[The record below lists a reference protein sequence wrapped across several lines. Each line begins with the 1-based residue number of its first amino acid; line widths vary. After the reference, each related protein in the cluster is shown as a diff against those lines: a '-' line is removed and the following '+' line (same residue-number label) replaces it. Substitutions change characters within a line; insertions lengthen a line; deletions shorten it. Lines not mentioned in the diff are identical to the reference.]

1 MYLGKFFHRPP
12 GDDDR
17 ELLLILGGDPMII
30 GIYMREGQDGS
41 DEFLRE
47 TYSDAIVAISA
58 FRREAAK
65 LVDAGYF
72 ETSHTKYTL
81 RNLLP
86 DPQKKPDWQKGMDE
100 LMMAALSAP
109 LAEQAK
115 HLKTLKGTPAEHEP
129 LYLWLAAHHG
139 LAADADAQQTLRFAE
154 RARDTLAARR
164 AAKQPHYAWSIYD
177 SQLEGRILESLSDA
191 FVRVGNPSAGLA
203 AIERACRVA
212 ANHARILQ
220 RAVILC
226 VYFPERAEDAFD
238 DAYRWSRYGGYEDIM
253 ALPGYA
259 AYEAGR
265 KAGANGQWRWK
276 AAEAAREEEVRKAEA
291 ELGLQLPDDYR
302 KFLLTRGETELLVR
316 LPEHSA
322 ELRFHRPADLATE
335 RNNILDFVSFSDAER
350 LEKAVIHFRE
360 EYGVSLRH
368 LLPVAEPA
376 QASRCLL
383 LHLEPG
389 ERYGWCYRWDHDG
402 AWELETPA
410 PSFDAALAALTGG
423 IEQRD
428 KPTLGFLNI
437 YLD

>member
-1 MYLGKFFHRPP
+1 MYLAKFFHRPP

-30 GIYMREGQDGS
+30 GIHMREGEYGS

-47 TYSDAIVAISA
+47 TYSDVTVAISS
-58 FRREAAK
+58 FRREGAR

-86 DPQKKPDWQKGMDE
+86 DPQAKPDWQKGLDE
-100 LMMAALSAP
+100 LMMAALGAP

-115 HLKTLKGTPAEHEP
+115 HLRALKGTPAEHEP

-139 LAADADAQQTLRFAE
+139 LAADADAQRTLHIAE

-164 AAKQPHYAWSIYD
+164 AAEQPHYAWSIYE
-177 SQLEGRILESLSDA
+177 SELEGRILESLSDA
-191 FVRVGNPSAGLA
+191 YVRAGNPSAGLA

-212 ANHARILQ
+212 ANHKRILQ
-220 RAVILC
+220 RVVILC
-226 VYFPERAEDAFD
+226 VYFPERTEDAFD
-238 DAYRWSRYGGYEDIM
+238 DAYRRSRYGGYEDIM

-259 AYEAGR
+259 DYEARR
-265 KAGANGQWRWK
+265 KADANEQWRWK
-276 AAEAAREEEVRKAEA
+276 AAEPAREEEVRKAET

-302 KFLLTRGETELLVR
+302 KFLLSRGETELLVR
-316 LPEHSA
+316 LPEDSA
-322 ELRFHRPADLATE
+322 ELRFYRPADLATQ
-335 RNNILDFVSFSDAER
+335 RSNILSFVSFADAEQ
-350 LEKAVIHFRE
+350 LEEAVAHFRA

-402 AWELETPA
+402 AWELERPE
-410 PSFDAALAALTGG
+410 PNFDAALAALIQG

-428 KPTLGFLNI
+428 KLTLGFLNI
-437 YLD
+437 